1 MEFGSGKILP
11 VNLENEMRNSY
22 IDYAMSVIVSRALPD
37 VRDGLKPVHRR
48 ILYAMQEAGMTSGK
62 PYKKSAR
69 IVGEVLGK
77 YHPHGDSSVYDAI
90 VRMAQDFSMRY
101 MLADGHGNFGSVDG
115 DPAAAMR
122 YTEVRMSKISEL
134 MLQDIDKDTVEFI
147 PNYDE
152 SLKEP
157 AVLPSKFPELLVNG
171 TSGIAVGMATNIP
184 PHNLGEVIDGV
195 LMLLDNSDTT
205 IEELM
210 TVIKGPDF
218 PTGGL
223 IMGTNGIRDAY
234 TKGRGAVKMRAK
246 AHIEPMANG
255 KNRILVTELPYQ
267 VNKARLIEKIA
278 ELARDK
284 EIDGITDLRDESDR
298 KGMCIVIELRKDVNP
313 DIILNQLY
321 KHTQLQDTFGV
332 IMLALVNN
340 QPRILNLKQVL
351 HYYILHQEDVI
362 TRRTK
367 YELEKAQARAHIL
380 EGLNIALDHIDA
392 VITTIRESRTA
403 DIARSALMS
412 GFGLT
417 DKKAQAILDL
427 RLQRLTGLE
436 REKIEEEYQEILKKI
451 EWLQSVLADEGK
463 IKQII
468 KEELLQVK
476 AKFGDERRTTI
487 TYDMSEMDIEDLIAD
502 EDVVVTMTHNNYI
515 KRMKLDT
522 YKTQLRNGTGIIGM
536 VTKEGDFVEDILIT
550 TTHHTILFFT
560 SRGRVHYLKAYEIP
574 ESGRTTRGTAMI
586 NLLKLEEGEKISA
599 VLQVKDYNPERYL
612 FMATKKGIVK
622 KVQLSV
628 FNINRKIGVIAI
640 KLDEDDELIG
650 VKSTNGKK
658 NIVLGTRKG
667 YATIF
672 SEDEVRSMG
681 RIARGVKGITLRP
694 GDEVVGMDTIKE
706 NYEILTVT
714 AGGFGKRTKVEEYST
729 YHRGGKGMKNLKVT
743 EKTGEVIGIKVVC
756 DGQELMLI
764 SSEGKIIRTE
774 ISGISCIGRD
784 TQGVMVMKTSEND
797 QVSSMAIMAQKSE

>member
-1 MEFGSGKILP
+1 M
-11 VNLENEMRNSY
+11 
-22 IDYAMSVIVSRALPD
+22 
-37 VRDGLKPVHRR
+37 
-48 ILYAMQEAGMTSGK
+48 
-62 PYKKSAR
+62 
-69 IVGEVLGK
+69 
-77 YHPHGDSSVYDAI
+77 
-90 VRMAQDFSMRY
+90 
-101 MLADGHGNFGSVDG
+101 
-115 DPAAAMR
+115 
-122 YTEVRMSKISEL
+122 
-134 MLQDIDKDTVEFI
+134 
-147 PNYDE
+147 
-152 SLKEP
+152 
-157 AVLPSKFPELLVNG
+157 
-171 TSGIAVGMATNIP
+171 
-184 PHNLGEVIDGV
+184 
-195 LMLLDNSDTT
+195 
-205 IEELM
+205 
-210 TVIKGPDF
+210 
-218 PTGGL
+218 
-223 IMGTNGIRDAY
+223 
-234 TKGRGAVKMRAK
+234 
-246 AHIEPMANG
+246 
-255 KNRILVTELPYQ
+255 
-267 VNKARLIEKIA
+267 
-278 ELARDK
+278 
-284 EIDGITDLRDESDR
+284 
-298 KGMCIVIELRKDVNP
+298 
-313 DIILNQLY
+313 
-321 KHTQLQDTFGV
+321 
-332 IMLALVNN
+332 
-340 QPRILNLKQVL
+340 
-351 HYYILHQEDVI
+351 
-362 TRRTK
+362 
-367 YELEKAQARAHIL
+367 
-380 EGLNIALDHIDA
+380 NIALDHIDA

-417 DKKAQAILDL
+417 DKQAQAILDL